1 MHSERSREIKVGIVT
16 LLAIIL
22 LVGGISVGKNLSVS
36 VSDNMLIMKFP
47 NSGGIQPSA
56 PVVVNGVK
64 LGTVSSVETLKDSVL
79 IKAEMKTLNEL
90 RKDASARITI
100 LEITGGKKIEIH
112 PGYSDDQLS
121 KNDTIRGSTPPDIA
135 ELVAL
140 VGEVSGDAIKLLRRI
155 DTVAAS
161 ATDLFADG
169 TVVDGIRASVDN
181 SRELTGNINL
191 LLKNNYTKLNAT
203 VDDLR
208 FITSELKDAIT
219 DNRPA
224 LESIITKLDTTLS
237 ETRVLVNSAG
247 RAVSSADSLIYDV
260 RAVTNDVRSNEGLVN
275 RLIYDK
281 EFAQRL
287 DSTLNVLNGFL
298 YKINDHGVNVN
309 LRLGTRP

>member
-64 LGTVSSVETLKDSVL
+64 LGTVSSVENLKDSVL

-112 PGYSDDQLS
+112 PGHSDDQLS

-155 DTVAAS
+155 DTV
-161 ATDLFADG
+161 
-169 TVVDGIRASVDN
+169 
-181 SRELTGNINL
+181 
-191 LLKNNYTKLNAT
+191 
-203 VDDLR
+203 
-208 FITSELKDAIT
+208 
-219 DNRPA
+219 
-224 LESIITKLDTTLS
+224 
-237 ETRVLVNSAG
+237 
-247 RAVSSADSLIYDV
+247 
-260 RAVTNDVRSNEGLVN
+260 
-275 RLIYDK
+275 
-281 EFAQRL
+281 
-287 DSTLNVLNGFL
+287 
-298 YKINDHGVNVN
+298 
-309 LRLGTRP
+309 

>member
-1 MHSERSREIKVGIVT
+1 
-16 LLAIIL
+16 
-22 LVGGISVGKNLSVS
+22 
-36 VSDNMLIMKFP
+36 
-47 NSGGIQPSA
+47 
-56 PVVVNGVK
+56 
-64 LGTVSSVETLKDSVL
+64 
-79 IKAEMKTLNEL
+79 
-90 RKDASARITI
+90 
-100 LEITGGKKIEIH
+100 
-112 PGYSDDQLS
+112 
-121 KNDTIRGSTPPDIA
+121 
-135 ELVAL
+135 
-140 VGEVSGDAIKLLRRI
+140 
-155 DTVAAS
+155 
-161 ATDLFADG
+161 
-169 TVVDGIRASVDN
+169 
-181 SRELTGNINL
+181 
-191 LLKNNYTKLNAT
+191 YTKLNAT

-208 FITSELKDAIT
+208 FITSELKAAIT